1 MLNNNVRLIPYKLG
15 STSAKAIAQSL
26 EVLRVAPDSA
36 TFKNKR
42 RRTFINWGCSTPP
55 IWWDE
60 SIHHTLLNQFNS
72 VKKACNKLTTMVE
85 LTNQNVSC
93 PSWTEDIEEAKCWIL
108 GGSRVYCRTILNG
121 FGGVGI
127 VVANIEEELVEA
139 PLYTVGVKAGKEFRV
154 HVFNNEVIDYAK
166 KARRYNTTE
175 DRASH
180 IIRNYKSGWIFIR
193 EGVELPQILAET
205 AIKAIQVL
213 GLNFGAVDI
222 ALSRDETRCW
232 VYEVNTSPGMTKDA
246 TTCRRYCKA
255 IKEVLCQ

>member
-1 MLNNNVRLIPYKLG
+1 MLNSSVRLIPYKLG

-26 EVLRVAPDSA
+26 EVLRVAPDST

-42 RRTFINWGCSTPP
+42 KRTFINWGCSTPP

-72 VKKACNKLTTMVE
+72 VKKACNKLTTMIE
-85 LTNQNVSC
+85 LSESGVSC
-93 PSWTEDIEEAKCWIL
+93 PQWTNDINIARDWCSSGKRI
-108 GGSRVYCRTILNG
+108 YCRTILNG

-127 VVANIEEELVEA
+127 IVANTKEELVEA

-166 KARRYNTTE
+166 KARRCNTAE

-180 IIRNYKSGWIFIR
+180 IIRNYKSGWVFIR

-205 AIKAIQVL
+205 AIKAVQAL
-213 GLNFGAVDI
+213 GLDFGAVDI
-222 ALSRDETRCW
+222 ALSRDETQCW
-232 VYEVNTSPGMTKDA
+232 VYEVNTSPGMTKDS
-246 TTCRRYCKA
+246 TTCYQYCKA
-255 IKEVLCQ
+255 IREVLCQ